1 MKRYIRFIACCFCLV
16 FIILSCSDKP
26 ADIPSI
32 LREWQGKKIKIPK
45 DLIFTKYAVD
55 TIDYTYL
62 NRPFKTFVY
71 VDSLDCLSCKLQLS
85 KWKKMILVLDSVT
98 NHNISFLFILD
109 VRNVSRMEEILRE
122 NRFDYP
128 VVLDTKGK
136 LNRLNHF
143 PTDTRFQTFLLDKEN
158 KVLVVGNPVQK
169 EAIKELFI
177 KQVLNTR

>member
-1 MKRYIRFIACCFCLV
+1 
-16 FIILSCSDKP
+16 
-26 ADIPSI
+26 
-32 LREWQGKKIKIPK
+32 
-45 DLIFTKYAVD
+45 
-55 TIDYTYL
+55 
-62 NRPFKTFVY
+62 
-71 VDSLDCLSCKLQLS
+71 
-85 KWKKMILVLDSVT
+85 
-98 NHNISFLFILD
+98 SFLFILD

>member
-85 KWKKMILVLDSVT
+85 KWKKMI
-98 NHNISFLFILD
+98 
-109 VRNVSRMEEILRE
+109 
-122 NRFDYP
+122 P
-128 VVLDTKGK
+128 VFG
-136 LNRLNHF
+136 
-143 PTDTRFQTFLLDKEN
+143 N
-158 KVLVVGNPVQK
+158 KS
-169 EAIKELFI
+169 
-177 KQVLNTR
+177 